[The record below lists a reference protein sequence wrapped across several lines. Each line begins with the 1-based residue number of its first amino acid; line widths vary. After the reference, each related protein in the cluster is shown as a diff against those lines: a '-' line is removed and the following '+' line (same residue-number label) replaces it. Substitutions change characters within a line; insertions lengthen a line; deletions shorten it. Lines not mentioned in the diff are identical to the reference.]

1 MPHLHRGKPGF
12 VACAAE
18 PISGESGLHTLVV
31 SAVFPAPSHLFAK
44 MISKSRSN
52 SLLPLDILGGKQV
65 ILRRPY
71 LPDSAWQRLA
81 NAWLGTWEWGCGSVP
96 GCLWAGSSCPPYCV
110 CVEICVERGAYRRST
125 VLAPVTCSVALR
137 RSSHGGILGRC
148 ALWRWRP
155 MMWGRGGSRCVI
167 DEALWADEQQCCR
180 PRWWWWARGGWGA
193 RRRRRW
199 TNNLFA
205 SSSLEEVAV
214 LASRSSQGWTRWGD
228 LSICGQMWSNVL
240 GFRIMTFSY

>member
-44 MISKSRSN
+44 IISKSGSKSR
-52 SLLPLDILGGKQV
+52 LPLDIWEKASYLEGALFARPGVAEISKCMV
-65 ILRRPY
+65 GNLRV
-71 LPDSAWQRLA
+71 
-81 NAWLGTWEWGCGSVP
+81 GCGSVP

-110 CVEICVERGAYRRST
+110 CVEICVERCGAYRRST

-148 ALWRWRP
+148 AL
-155 MMWGRGGSRCVI
+155 
-167 DEALWADEQQCCR
+167 
-180 PRWWWWARGGWGA
+180 
-193 RRRRRW
+193 
-199 TNNLFA
+199 
-205 SSSLEEVAV
+205 
-214 LASRSSQGWTRWGD
+214 
-228 LSICGQMWSNVL
+228 
-240 GFRIMTFSY
+240 

>member
-44 MISKSRSN
+44 IISKSRSK
-52 SLLPLDILGGKQV
+52 SRLPLDIWEKASYLEGALFARPGVAEISKCMVGNLRVGLWVCARLPLGRFE
-65 ILRRPY
+65 L
-71 LPDSAWQRLA
+71 
-81 NAWLGTWEWGCGSVP
+81 
-96 GCLWAGSSCPPYCV
+96 SCPPYCV

-155 MMWGRGGSRCVI
+155 MMWGRG
-167 DEALWADEQQCCR
+167 EQMCDR
-180 PRWWWWARGGWGA
+180 RSSFLSGW
-193 RRRRRW
+193 
-199 TNNLFA
+199 TTVL
-205 SSSLEEVAV
+205 SSSLVMMSSAG
-214 LASRSSQGWTRWGD
+214 LRSTTTAPVNQQPLCIEFPGGGGGAGQQILTRLD
-228 LSICGQMWSNVL
+228 EMRRLVYLCGQMS
-240 GFRIMTFSY
+240 